1 MGCFSG
7 DPVRLFEDILVLRPT
22 VLSGPPIIWDTLMR
36 QYTMLLNS
44 ALKDNEGLPEKE
56 RVPFEEVRQRTITQF
71 SSVLGGRVKG
81 ITVGGAP
88 TSRETVDFL
97 QECFKCRVRESY
109 GATEVGG
116 IYSNGTNPSVV
127 FLSILT
133 FFFFFLLIV
142 FFLIFLFFLFF
153 FFLFG
158 FFSFIP
164 KVRYM
169 KE

>member
-1 MGCFSG
+1 MNGGRVGCFSG

-36 QYTMLLNS
+36 QYAMLLNS
-44 ALKDNEGLPEKE
+44 ALKENEGLPEKE
-56 RVPFEEVRQRTITQF
+56 RVPFEEVRQLTITQF

-116 IYSNGTNPSVV
+116 IYSNGTAPPSVV
-127 FLSILT
+127 FISILT
-133 FFFFFLLIV
+133 FLFFLLFFSFSFFFF
-142 FFLIFLFFLFF
+142 
-153 FFLFG
+153 
-158 FFSFIP
+158 P
-164 KVRYM
+164 QR
-169 KE
+169 